1 MFGQAQGPQSAY
13 VFLGNAPGYEEA
25 IRALYAGQR
34 EEFAAHI
41 EAWPPDVRR
50 ALEEMTQSAF

>member
-1 MFGQAQGPQSAY
+1 MRRAMRKPCGRFM
-13 VFLGNAPGYEEA
+13 PGM
-25 IRALYAGQR
+25 R

-50 ALEEMTQSAF
+50 ALEEMTRSDRRF